1 LYTQATINFTGAGVV
16 SFDSNLSTVPEPTS
30 LLLLGAGLAGVGLW
44 NRRKKKSAQV

>member
-1 LYTQATINFTGAGVV
+1 MQATINFTGAGVV

-30 LLLLGAGLAGVGLW
+30 LLLLGSGLAGVGLW